1 VVARLVEAVILVV
14 SGATERAA
22 LLRTKQAF
30 DQAGARLLGFVMNR
44 VDLSHPHYDYYR
56 AYGYGGDAGEKVA

>member
-1 VVARLVEAVILVV
+1 
-14 SGATERAA
+14 
-22 LLRTKQAF
+22 
-30 DQAGARLLGFVMNR
+30 VMNR